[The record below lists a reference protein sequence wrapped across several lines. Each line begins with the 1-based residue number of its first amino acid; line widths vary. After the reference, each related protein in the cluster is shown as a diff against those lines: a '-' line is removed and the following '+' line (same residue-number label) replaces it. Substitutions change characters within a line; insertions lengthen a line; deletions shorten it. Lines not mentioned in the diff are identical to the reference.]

1 MFKRIIKTSM
11 QLLYVFQAFGLL
23 CLSTQSK
30 LLGWG
35 LDKLMGFDFSIAYKG
50 NIAIYLEIKVKAL

>member
-1 MFKRIIKTSM
+1 M